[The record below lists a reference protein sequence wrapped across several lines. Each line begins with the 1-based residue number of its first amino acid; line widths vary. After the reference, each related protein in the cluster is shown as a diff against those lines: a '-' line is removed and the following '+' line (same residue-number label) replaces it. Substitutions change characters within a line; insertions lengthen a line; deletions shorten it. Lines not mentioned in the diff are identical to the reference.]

1 MFPFVL
7 FSALFSSIFT
17 EPREKRWVCNSSD
30 AAVWYDYCGKYEGK
44 NRSTIPRV
52 FSQEPSSAVT
62 RTQETTVCSSSW
74 GGCWQQKGYLV
85 PALCGFSP
93 SIIDLMSLW
102 TVFLLTSKHFCP
114 FLWSAIFT
122 LNPVSDSS
130 LFWQNICFWDF
141 CLSPRLTGGFPGG
154 SDGKESACNAGYL
167 GSIPGLGRSPGEGS
181 GYPLQYSCL
190 ENSMGRGVWQAIVH
204 KIAKSQTRLSD

>member
-7 FSALFSSIFT
+7 FSTLFSSIFT
-17 EPREKRWVCNSSD
+17 EPRENRWVCNSSD
-30 AAVWYDYCGKYEGK
+30 ATVWYDYCGKYKGK

-74 GGCWQQKGYLV
+74 GGCWQQKGCLV

-93 SIIDLMSLW
+93 SIIDLMNLW
-102 TVFLLTSKHFCP
+102 TAFLLTSKHFCP

-141 CLSPRLTGGFPGG
+141 CLSPRLGASLVAQMVKTLPAMQDTWVPSLDWEDPLEKGVATHSSILAWRIPWIE
-154 SDGKESACNAGYL
+154 ES
-167 GSIPGLGRSPGEGS
+167 GRP
-181 GYPLQYSCL
+181 
-190 ENSMGRGVWQAIVH
+190 
-204 KIAKSQTRLSD
+204 

>member
-7 FSALFSSIFT
+7 FSTLFSSIFT
-17 EPREKRWVCNSSD
+17 EPRENRWVCNSSD
-30 AAVWYDYCGKYEGK
+30 ATVWYDYCGKYKGE

-62 RTQETTVCSSSW
+62 RTQETTVCSSFW
-74 GGCWQQKGYLV
+74 GGCWQQKGCLV

-102 TVFLLTSKHFCP
+102 TAFLLTSKHFCP

-141 CLSPRLTGGFPGG
+141 CLSPRLGASLVAQMVKTLPAML
-154 SDGKESACNAGYL
+154 DTWVHPWVGK
-167 GSIPGLGRSPGEGS
+167 IPWRREWLPTPVFLPGEFHGQRS
-181 GYPLQYSCL
+181 LAGHSP
-190 ENSMGRGVWQAIVH
+190 
-204 KIAKSQTRLSD
+204 